1 MNAYWDLV
9 LLCVYAAIVAHQIFR
24 RYETYSIAFHS
35 VMLIGPP
42 AIIGAVLW
50 TLDCLPV
57 EMPALGVIS
66 LLYGTYLGVLGV
78 SIVAYRLGPWHP
90 LASFPGPVAFRT
102 SKLWMAGCAA
112 AGREC
117 FVVKALHEEYG
128 DVVRTGPNELSIR
141 DPSLV
146 GRIMGAAG
154 LQKGPNYLGMTLT
167 HDGLPMV
174 GIQDVD
180 EHLRRRRSWNRGLNS
195 AALKEYE
202 PLLAGRVAELA
213 RLLPTLQEKVIQ
225 LDDQFAQISHKIM
238 SDMAFG
244 ENSKIMEGD
253 QKKFWAQLDS
263 GVIFAAFFSHVPW
276 LGFYAMLIPLVAGPL
291 QAFLGRCRE
300 FAIKRMLQGSEKRD
314 LFYYL
319 NHEDQPNRPSPPIHQ
334 LVDDG
339 VLAIVAGSDTTS
351 TALTSFFYCLLTHS
365 EVYAALLQEVDNCY
379 QDGETTLNT
388 ARHGKLP
395 YMDAVINESLRVF
408 PPAPNGSLRQVPRN
422 AGVHAGTIFIPP
434 GTAVCC
440 HLYSMHLD
448 PGNFSYP
455 EVFWPERW
463 LLASGKI
470 PSATLPRHAGCDSE
484 KGLGSFAASAL
495 NHNEV
500 AFMPFSYGP
509 MNCVGKNL
517 AMAEIRMVACTLLR
531 QFDFRLQDGWDPAE
545 YRRGFKDYGIA
556 TRPRLPVT
564 ISRRR

>member
-1 MNAYWDLV
+1 MNPYWDLV
-9 LLCVYAAIVAHQIFR
+9 LLCVYAAIGAHQVFR
-24 RYETYSIAFHS
+24 RYETYSVAFHS
-35 VMLIGPP
+35 ALLIGPP

-50 TLDCLPV
+50 TLDCLP
-57 EMPALGVIS
+57 EMPALDVVI
-66 LLYGTYLGVLGV
+66 LLYGTYLGVIGASV
-78 SIVAYRLGPWHP
+78 VAYRLAPWHP
-90 LASFPGPVAFRT
+90 LSGFPGPVAFRT
-102 SKLWMAGCAA
+102 SKLWMAACAA

-117 FVVKALHEEYG
+117 FVVKALHEQYG
-128 DVVRTGPNELSIR
+128 DVVRTGPNELSMR
-141 DPSLV
+141 DPALV
-146 GRIMGAAG
+146 SRIMGAPG

-202 PLLAGRVAELA
+202 PLMAGRVAELA
-213 RLLPTLQEKVIQ
+213 KLLSTLQEKVIQ
-225 LDDQFAQISHKIM
+225 LDDQFAQIS
-238 SDMAFG
+238 FG

-253 QKKFWAQLDS
+253 QKKFWSQLDS

-276 LGFYAMLIPLVAGPL
+276 LGFYAMLVPFVAGPL
-291 QAFLGRCRE
+291 QTFLARCKE
-300 FAIKRMLQGSEKRD
+300 FAIKRMVQGSEKRD

-319 NHEDQPNRPSPPIHQ
+319 NHEDQPNRSSPPIHQ

-351 TALTSFFYCLLTHS
+351 TAMTSFFYCLLIHP
-365 EVYAALLQEVDNCY
+365 EIHAALLSEVDNCY
-379 QDGETTLNT
+379 LDGETTLNT
-388 ARHGKLP
+388 ARHGMLP
-395 YMDAVINESLRVF
+395 YLDAVINESLRLF

-422 AGVHAGTIFIPP
+422 AEGVHAGTIFIPP

-448 PGNFSYP
+448 PRNFSFP
-455 EVFWPERW
+455 ETFWPERW
-463 LLASGKI
+463 LIASRKI
-470 PSATLPRHAGCDSE
+470 PSTTPPRHGGCASE
-484 KGLGSFAASAL
+484 KWNTSPGSFDASTL
-495 NHNEV
+495 NHNET

-531 QFDFRLQDGWDPAE
+531 QFELRLQDGWDPAE

-556 TRPRLPVT
+556 SRPRLPVT
-564 ISRRR
+564 ITHRR